1 MSGTEAAQALKAKGN
16 AAFQEGKYE
25 DAVGFF
31 TEAIKCTPDDAVL
44 YSNRSGAYASLN
56 KLEEALNDAEM
67 CVKLRPAWGKGY
79 SRKGL
84 AEFRMMKYK
93 EAEATYHKGLQVDPT
108 NEQLKEG
115 LNQVQQQTDQFFSMQ
130 AMLAAAQAVN
140 KHPKLA
146 KYQQEDPEY
155 THRLTEILK
164 QIQKNP
170 QSLKLIMA
178 QPDVRVKE
186 GVIAAMGGDLEE
198 EEELPQSR
206 TAAGPTRGSAE
217 NASATKAAAG
227 VKAAEQPAKE
237 LTKEEQEAEELKQ
250 KGNELYK
257 QKKFEAALEAY
268 DEAIEKNP
276 NEILYLN
283 NKAAVYMELGDY
295 DKCLAECQKAL
306 DKRYECK
313 ADFSK
318 VAKVYCRMAACKTRS
333 GDYSGAIAMY
343 EKALCEDNNRMTR
356 NALNEVKKLKEKKE
370 KEDYINP
377 ALAEQH
383 REKGNEYF
391 KQGDYPAAKKEY
403 DEAIRRNPKDAK
415 LYSNRA
421 AALTK
426 LCEYPSALRD
436 ADTSVQVDPA
446 FVKGWSRKGNLHM
459 LLKEYPKALQAFD
472 KGLALEPTNQE
483 CIQGKMAVMNKVQ
496 QLQSSGEVDPEQMAH
511 SLADPE
517 IQAILKDPQMN
528 IVLMNIQE
536 KPELI
541 HEYLR
546 DPKIKDGINKLI
558 AAGILR
564 VA

>member
-1 MSGTEAAQALKAKGN
+1 MR
-16 AAFQEGKYE
+16 Y
-25 DAVGFF
+25 
-31 TEAIKCTPDDAVL
+31 
-44 YSNRSGAYASLN
+44 R
-56 KLEEALNDAEM
+56 
-67 CVKLRPAWGKGY
+67 
-79 SRKGL
+79 
-84 AEFRMMKYK
+84 
-93 EAEATYHKGLQVDPT
+93 EAEATYEKGLQVDPSNT
-108 NEQLKEG
+108 QLSEG
-115 LNQVQQQTDQFFSMQ
+115 LAQVQQQTDQFASMQ
-130 AMLAAAQAVN
+130 AMLAAAQAIN

-155 THRLTEILK
+155 TYRLTEILK
-164 QIQKNP
+164 QVQKNP

-178 QPDVRVKE
+178 QPDVRIKE
-186 GVIAAMGGDLEE
+186 GVLAAMGGDLQEE
-198 EEELPQSR
+198 EEETPPPQKQQPS
-206 TAAGPTRGSAE
+206 GSKPG
-217 NASATKAAAG
+217 ATK
-227 VKAAEQPAKE
+227 KPEEPAKE
-237 LTKEEQEAEELKQ
+237 LTEEEKEAEALKQ

-257 QKKFEAALEAY
+257 QKKFQEALEAY
-268 DEAIEKNP
+268 DAAIAKNP
-276 NEILYLN
+276 KEILYLN
-283 NKAAVYMELGDY
+283 NKAAVYMEMGEY
-295 DKCLAECQKAL
+295 DKCLAECQEAL

-318 VAKVYCRMAACKTRS
+318 VAKVYCRMAACKTRMEQYA
-333 GDYSGAIAMY
+333 DAIDFY
-343 EKALCEDNNRMTR
+343 EKALCEDNNRATR

-370 KEDYINP
+370 REAYINP
-377 ALAEQH
+377 ELAEQH

-391 KQGDYPAAKKEY
+391 KEGNYPAAKKEY
-403 DEAIRRNPKDAK
+403 DEAIRRNPKDPK

-426 LCEYPSALRD
+426 LCEYPSALKD
-436 ADTSVQVDPA
+436 ADTAVELDPS

-459 LLKEYPKALQAFD
+459 ALKEYPKALQAFE
-472 KGLALEPTNQE
+472 KGLAIEPANAE
-483 CIQGKMAVMNKVQ
+483 CIQGKMNVISKVQ
-496 QLQSSGEVDPEQMAH
+496 QVQGSGEVDPEQMAH

-558 AAGILR
+558 TAGVLR

>member
-1 MSGTEAAQALKAKGN
+1 MSAAETAQAFKAEGN
-16 AAFQEGKYE
+16 AAFQKGKYE
-25 DAVGFF
+25 EAVGFF

-56 KLEEALNDAEM
+56 KLEEALKDAEM
-67 CVKLRPAWGKGY
+67 CVKLRPTWGKGY

-93 EAEATYHKGLQVDPT
+93 EAEATYQKGLQVDPT

-140 KHPKLA
+140 RHPKLA

-155 THRLTEILK
+155 TQRLTEILK

-198 EEELPQSR
+198 EEEPQSQS
-206 TAAGPTRGSAE
+206 AAARPARA
-217 NASATKAAAG
+217 ATETVSGAKAAS
-227 VKAAEQPAKE
+227 KENEQPAKE
-237 LTKEEQEAEELKQ
+237 LTEDEKEAEALKQ

-257 QKKFEAALEAY
+257 QKKFAEALEAY
-268 DEAIEKNP
+268 DAAIEKNP

-283 NKAAVYMELGDY
+283 NKAAVYMEMGDY
-295 DKCLAECQKAL
+295 DKGLAECQKAL

-318 VAKVYCRMAACKTRS
+318 VAKVYCRMAACKTRA
-333 GDYSGAIAMY
+333 GDYGGAIAMY
-343 EKALCEDNNRMTR
+343 EKALCEDNNRATR

-370 KEDYINP
+370 REDYVNP
-377 ALAEQH
+377 ELAEQH
-383 REKGNEYF
+383 REKGNEFF

-436 ADTSVQVDPA
+436 ADTSVQLDPT

-483 CIQGKMAVMNKVQ
+483 CIQGKMTVLNRVQ

-536 KPELI
+536 KPDLI

>member
-1 MSGTEAAQALKAKGN
+1 MSAAEAAQAFKAKGN
-16 AAFQEGKYE
+16 AAFQEAKYQE
-25 DAVGFF
+25 AVGFF
-31 TEAIKCTPDDAVL
+31 TEAIKQTPDDAVL
-44 YSNRSGAYASLN
+44 YSNRSGAYACLN
-56 KLEEALNDAEM
+56 KLEEALQDAEV
-67 CVKLRPAWGKGY
+67 CVKLRPTWGKGY

-93 EAEATYHKGLQVDPT
+93 EAEATYQKGLQVDPT

-115 LNQVQQQTDQFFSMQ
+115 LHQVQQQTDQLVSMQ

-155 THRLTEILK
+155 MQRLTEILK

-178 QPDVRVKE
+178 QPDMRIKE
-186 GVIAAMGGDLEE
+186 GVVAAMGGDLEE
-198 EEELPQSR
+198 DEEPQQSR
-206 TAAGPTRGSAE
+206 TAA
-217 NASATKAAAG
+217 SATSKGSRDSVGAAAAS
-227 VKAAEQPAKE
+227 KESEAPAKE
-237 LTKEEQEAEELKQ
+237 LTEEEKEAEAFKQ

-257 QKKFEAALEAY
+257 QKMFAEALEAY
-268 DEAIEKNP
+268 DAAIEKNP
-276 NEILYLN
+276 TEILYLN
-283 NKAAVYMELGDY
+283 NKAAVYMEMGEY

-318 VAKVYCRMAACKTRS
+318 VAKVYCRMAACKTRA
-333 GDYSGAIAMY
+333 GEYNDAIGFY
-343 EKALCEDNNRMTR
+343 EKALCEDNNRATR

-370 KEDYINP
+370 REDYINP
-377 ALAEQH
+377 ELAEEH
-383 REKGNEYF
+383 REKGNECF
-391 KQGDYPAAKKEY
+391 KKGDYPAAKKEY
-403 DEAIRRNPKDAK
+403 DEAIKRNPKDAK

-436 ADTSVQVDPA
+436 ADTSVQLDPT

-472 KGLALEPTNQE
+472 KGLAIEPTNQE
-483 CIQGKMAVMNKVQ
+483 CIQGKMTVLNKVQ

-536 KPELI
+536 KPDLI